1 MNLKKKVNSMD
12 VEKRKLIQQ
21 LEELGEVTFVKKA
34 ENQLDAFVHY
44 FSKLDLNGLE
54 NVLSNQ
60 NNYDGIS
67 KQEYLELIEKHFVS
81 LKDNGIQTLKAIPG
95 VCDGCEK
102 GCSGFTFLDEKEGFF
117 MDFMIKVKNSEIVNF
132 MECYNLKNDIEIPN
146 KLEQIFVK
154 SFTLDT
160 DNDAVPF

>member
-1 MNLKKKVNSMD
+1 MD
-12 VEKRKLIQQ
+12 SKKRKLIQQ
-21 LEELGEVTFVKKA
+21 LAEIGEVTFVKKA
-34 ENQLDAFVHY
+34 ENQLEAFAHY
-44 FSKLDLNGLE
+44 FSKLDVYGLE

-81 LKDNGIQTLKAIPG
+81 FKENGIHSLKVISG

-102 GCSGFTFLDEKEGFF
+102 GCSGFTFLDEKDGFF
-117 MDFMIKVKNSEIVNF
+117 MDFMFKMKDSEIVNF
-132 MECYNLKNDIEIPN
+132 MECYNLKNHGEVPN

-154 SFTLDT
+154 PFTLDT
-160 DNDAVPF
+160 DNDEVPF

>member
-1 MNLKKKVNSMD
+1 MTPEQL
-12 VEKRKLIQQ
+12 KLIQQ
-21 LEELGEVTFVKKA
+21 LSELGDVTIVKKT
-34 ENQLDAFVHY
+34 ENPIDSFAHY
-44 FSKLDLNGLE
+44 FSKLDINGLE

-67 KQEYLELIEKHFVS
+67 KLEYLELIEKHFVS
-81 LKDNGIQTLKAIPG
+81 LNNNGIHSLKAIPG

-102 GCSGFTFLDEKEGFF
+102 GCSGFTFLDEKDGFF
-117 MDFMIKVKNSEIVNF
+117 MDFMVKIKDSEIVNF

-154 SFTLDT
+154 PFSLDT
-160 DNDAVPF
+160 DNEEVPF